1 MSYQGSPDPNNFFPL
16 YSELDLELPGVF
28 GDLQRRIED
37 LFNNVA
43 NVPGRILSVIGDKIS
58 EAFSWIGQHVTYRLF
73 IYVWDVYRIVED
85 WTAGWDEPWRSI
97 ARVFLFGPAFVY
109 KGFKDYV
116 EPKLRQL
123 RDDVVQAFDGAFTAV
138 GDTIYK
144 IFSPLIDPMRSFFE
158 KVRDFFLVDV
168 PRFFV
173 DVKDFFLGI
182 KDRLGDLYRWL
193 DDKARRFIDTVIDF
207 VTKDIPGFFTDI
219 KDRLG
224 RLGEGIKNFFTKEL
238 PEYVKEYLSRIADF
252 LRENIADPVV
262 NALRRFWEAEVE
274 GIRRLLGMASD
285 YYMQLSAVYERE
297 GLEGVFARFIPI
309 MAAGAAVAVAADLL
323 SIKIAGTGIDPQSIR
338 QYLDRTVF
346 RLISPEIFTSVF
358 LAIAVQKPLEYV
370 VRRVFR
376 TERPNPSDALNFL
389 SKNLITEE
397 QALHY
402 LQIAGYPDEIAR
414 TYLRSIYREPPFEA
428 VFTAYRRGKIDDR
441 EYRVWLSVLNI
452 DRAETLNGT
461 LYPYRVLEEAAYRLP
476 SPFVLTYA
484 VETGEISEDVLR
496 RILEYDL
503 LHPEFIDVMVKGLM
517 WRAARDERSL
527 LRKYV
532 IDSYIDGALSSEQLQ
547 HYLGVLGLSG
557 DLTGSLLDAADLARR
572 KSIRRKALSYLE
584 KQFLEGYMDRS
595 DFINQLV
602 SYGFDEELVREY
614 AALLEYVRD
623 NYMVVKE
630 TRDERSSLKAALVNK
645 YKRGLLTD
653 EELEAELRKLNLNEI
668 EIALTLSRAK
678 LEFDAEQKEILFND
692 LIEKMKQGWIS
703 KSEFTDQCQRLGIKY
718 ERCLAY
724 ADYYWTKYIGD
735 QFYVITKDERSAL
748 ASSIIK
754 KYVMGFMSEDELRDE
769 LKKLMYSDEEIQLR
783 IRRAMVEDEV
793 KMLSDLLAEADSL
806 LKRGEI
812 TPEDYVEYLVSLGM
826 RRERAEARAAKITA
840 SMRRA
845 AK

>member
-1 MSYQGSPDPNNFFPL
+1 LSYQGSPNPNNFFPL
-16 YSELDLELPGVF
+16 YSELDFELPGVF

-37 LFNNVA
+37 LFNDVA
-43 NVPGRILSVIGDKIS
+43 NVPGRILSVISDKIG

-73 IYVWDVYRIVED
+73 IYVWDVYRITED

-97 ARVFLFGPAFVY
+97 AKVFLFGPAFVY
-109 KGFKDYV
+109 KGFKDYI

-123 RDDVVQAFDGAFTAV
+123 KDDVVQAFDGAFTAV

-144 IFSPLIDPMRSFFE
+144 IFSPLIDPMKSFFE

-168 PRFFV
+168 PRFFI

-193 DDKARRFIDTVIDF
+193 DDKARRFIDTIIDF

-224 RLGEGIKNFFTKEL
+224 KLGEDVKNFFTKEL
-238 PEYVKEYLSRIADF
+238 PESLKEYLARIADF
-252 LRENIADPVV
+252 LKENIADPVV
-262 NALRRFWEAEVE
+262 NALKRFWEAEVE
-274 GIRRLLGMASD
+274 GIRRLLGIASD
-285 YYMQLSAVYERE
+285 YYMQLSAIYERE
-297 GLEGVFARFIPI
+297 GFEGVLIRFIPI
-309 MAAGAAVAVAADLL
+309 MAAGAAIAVAADLL

-346 RLISPEIFTSVF
+346 RLINPEIFTSVF
-358 LAIAVQKPLEYV
+358 LAIAVQKPLEHV
-370 VRRVFR
+370 VRRAFR
-376 TERPNPSDALNFL
+376 TERPKPSEALSFL
-389 SKNLITEE
+389 AKNIIDRNE
-397 QALHY
+397 ALSY
-402 LQIAGYPDEIAR
+402 LQIAGYPDEIAEK
-414 TYLRSIYREPPFEA
+414 YIRSIYREPPFDA
-428 VFTAYRRGKIDDR
+428 VFTAYKRGKIDER
-441 EYRVWLSVLNI
+441 EYRVWLSILNI
-452 DRAETLNGT
+452 DRAETLDGT
-461 LYPYRVLEEAAYRLP
+461 LYPYKILEEAAYRLP
-476 SPFVLTYA
+476 SPFTLVYA

-503 LHPEFIDVMVKGLM
+503 MHPEFIDVMVKGLM

-527 LRKYV
+527 LRRYV
-532 IDSYIDGALSSEQLQ
+532 IDSYIDGALSAEQLQ
-547 HYLGVLGLSG
+547 RYLGVLGLSS

-584 KQFLEGYMDRS
+584 KQFLEGYMDRN

-614 AALLEYVRD
+614 ATLLQYVRD
-623 NYMVVKE
+623 NYMVIKE
-630 TRDERSSLKAALVNK
+630 TKDERSSLKATLVSK
-645 YKRGLLTD
+645 YKKGLLTD
-653 EELEAELRKLNLNEI
+653 EELEQELRKLNLNEI
-668 EIALTLSRAK
+668 EIALTVSRAR

-748 ASSIIK
+748 ATSLIK
-754 KYVMGFMSEDELRDE
+754 KYIMGFMSEDELRNE
-769 LKKLMYSDEEIQLR
+769 LKKLMFTEEEIELR
-783 IRRAMVEDEV
+783 IRRAAVEDEV
-793 KMLSDLLAEADSL
+793 KMLSDLLSEADNL
-806 LKRGEI
+806 LKRGEM
-812 TPEDYVEYLVSLGM
+812 TPEDYVEYLTSLGM
-826 RRERAEARAAKITA
+826 RRERAETRAAKIIA
-840 SMRRA
+840 SMRKA